1 MTDLDPII
9 LNSLQTSLAVGI
21 LFFIVLLVRR
31 PFARQFGAKAAYA
44 LWLVPLARL
53 FMPPL
58 PAGFTIF
65 GLAGPAAAPK
75 TAHSVETPQTVM
87 IAADH
92 TARATVDIPA
102 PPVPAE
108 FSPASQSADA
118 GVLDMIAGALPA
130 LILPLWI
137 VGFGLIL
144 AVSWRK
150 QVIFHRLIRDDS
162 EAASERVSSMA
173 SAIARDLKLK
183 RSVDVRTSLLYG
195 SPLVTGLARPVILL
209 PLNA

>member
-75 TAHSVETPQTVM
+75 TAHSVERCWP
-87 IAADH
+87 
-92 TARATVDIPA
+92 
-102 PPVPAE
+102 
-108 FSPASQSADA
+108 
-118 GVLDMIAGALPA
+118 G
-130 LILPLWI
+130 WI
-137 VGFGLIL
+137 YSIWVT
-144 AVSWRK
+144 R
-150 QVIFHRLIRDDS
+150 
-162 EAASERVSSMA
+162 SSF
-173 SAIARDLKLK
+173 SAIRARG
-183 RSVDVRTSLLYG
+183 G
-195 SPLVTGLARPVILL
+195 SRQYWPMPMWSSHR
-209 PLNA
+209 